1 MIVIATEAEICFA
14 LGGRLRETLS
24 GSQNAEFAH
33 QSFDAHDI
41 SNYLTLPY
49 VINTVSIGL

>member
-1 MIVIATEAEICFA
+1 MIATEAEICFA